1 LICLSKYI
9 EGKEVKRKSI
19 ICFVVVLG
27 IILLGAVYASGQCD
41 PSGVS
46 ACQNVDI
53 EKVKQFQKE
62 TMSLRDDLM
71 IKKRELRKE
80 YNQRAPDSD
89 RIKTL
94 KQEIRDRKA
103 SIREAAN
110 KAGVDLRCVKR
121 RHRAEGKGGPLKEN
135 KSIEGVS
142 Q

>member
-1 LICLSKYI
+1 M
-9 EGKEVKRKSI
+9 KRKNI
-19 ICFVVVLG
+19 IGLVVILG
-27 IILLGAVYASGQCD
+27 IVLLGAVYASGQRGSSC
-41 PSGVS
+41 VS
-46 ACQNVDI
+46 TCQNVDI

-71 IKKRELRKE
+71 IKKLELRKE
-80 YNQRAPDSD
+80 YKQPASDSN
-89 RIKTL
+89 RINTL

-121 RHRAEGKGGPLKEN
+121 RHRMEGKGGSQEEN
-135 KSIEGVS
+135 KSVEGVS

>member
-1 LICLSKYI
+1 MKRKTIICL
-9 EGKEVKRKSI
+9 
-19 ICFVVVLG
+19 VVVLG
-27 IILLGAVYASGQCD
+27 IVLLGAVYASGQRGD
-41 PSGVS
+41 PSGVN

-71 IKKRELRKE
+71 IKKIELRKE
-80 YNQRAPDSD
+80 YKQPAPDSD
-89 RIKTL
+89 RINTL

-110 KAGVDLRCVKR
+110 KAGVDLRCVR
-121 RHRAEGKGGPLKEN
+121 GPHRGGGKGGSLKEN
-135 KSIEGVS
+135 KSVEGVS

>member
-1 LICLSKYI
+1 
-9 EGKEVKRKSI
+9 VKLVKHKTI
-19 ICFVVVLG
+19 ISLVVILG
-27 IILLGAVYASGQCD
+27 IVFFGAVYASGQRGS
-41 PSGVS
+41 SGVS
-46 ACQNVDI
+46 TCQNVDI

-71 IKKRELRKE
+71 IKKLELRKE
-80 YNQRAPDSD
+80 YKQPAPDSD

-94 KQEIRDRKA
+94 KQEMRDLQA

-121 RHRAEGKGGPLKEN
+121 RHREEGKGGNLKEN
-135 KSIEGVS
+135 KSVEGVS